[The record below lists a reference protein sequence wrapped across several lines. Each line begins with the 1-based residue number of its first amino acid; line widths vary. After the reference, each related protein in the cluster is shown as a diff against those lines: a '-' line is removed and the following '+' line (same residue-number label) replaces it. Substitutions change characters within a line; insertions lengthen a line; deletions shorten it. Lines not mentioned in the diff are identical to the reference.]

1 LIEDQPEQEQEWLTA
16 TAMEDEFTVLFR
28 LLPDI
33 PPGIS
38 TAEFPA
44 RVEIIWNYQS
54 PNETGMPGPED
65 QQLMNEFEERL
76 VAAWQDAGV
85 GFLTM
90 LITGNQMCEWQWYLQ
105 NSEQAL
111 QILNEAVA
119 DLPPLSIEIHTETD
133 PDWYAYS
140 NFMQQITE

>member
-1 LIEDQPEQEQEWLTA
+1 LIEEQPEQEQEWLTA

-33 PPGIS
+33 PLGIS
-38 TAEFPA
+38 TVEFPA
-44 RVEIIWNYQS
+44 RIEIIWTYQS
-54 PNETGMPGPED
+54 PNESGMPGPED
-65 QQLMNEFEERL
+65 QQLMNQFEERL
-76 VAAWQDAGV
+76 VAAWQDAGI

-90 LITGNQMCEWQWYLQ
+90 LITGNQMCEWQWYLH
-105 NSEQAL
+105 NSELAL

-119 DLPPLSIEIHTETD
+119 DLPPLSLEIHTETD